1 MVIPVLSLEYSMQ
14 RFAKQPSHGNSILGW
29 RIGKGQSRPLKWLLH
44 STEMSDED
52 VCKLLKIL
60 ATGKSAI
67 GIAVCV
73 ETSGCLYKEGEE
85 YEVSSA

>member
-1 MVIPVLSLEYSMQ
+1 
-14 RFAKQPSHGNSILGW
+14 
-29 RIGKGQSRPLKWLLH
+29 
-44 STEMSDED
+44 MSDED

-73 ETSGCLYKEGEE
+73 ETSGCLYKEEEE